1 LQVPWT
7 AADRK
12 YGEKSVNEIIRG
24 PNGRWLPGN
33 PGKPIGARNKLA
45 ERVLDTFLRDFEQHG
60 AVALVKVREERPA
73 DYWRIATQLLP
84 NEVLVNAFVSHEES
98 ATADIPP
105 DMKRAIAQR
114 ILDQLAAERAKVVE
128 GQIIEPSDLQTDG
141 VPEADQDKSNT

>member
-1 LQVPWT
+1 
-7 AADRK
+7 
-12 YGEKSVNEIIRG
+12 VNEIIRG

-45 ERVLDTFLRDFEQHG
+45 ERALDTFLRDFEQHG

-84 NEVLVNAFVSHEES
+84 QQVLVNAFVSHEES

-105 DMKRAIAQR
+105 DVKRSIAQR
-114 ILDQLAAERAKVVE
+114 ILEQLAAEKMKVIDATSVQLTE
-128 GQIIEPSDLQTDG
+128 EQSPDN
-141 VPEADQDKSNT
+141 EANTKD